1 MSVQRIVWESVKM
14 TLGLGHFV
22 LQTGADVC
30 VEAESQYAK
39 RVGFYDGEINKMRK
53 LEDVEVSDYKEG
65 RRILTREVQ
74 DGIKKKASVLRER
87 VKYNGKFSLM

>member
-39 RVGFYDGEINKMRK
+39 RVGFYDGDKMRK
-53 LEDVEVSDYKEG
+53 LEQEEVSDYKEG
-65 RRILTREVQ
+65 RRMMTKGIQ
-74 DGIKKKASVLRER
+74 DGIKKKASGLKER
-87 VKYNGKFSLM
+87 VKYNGNFNLY